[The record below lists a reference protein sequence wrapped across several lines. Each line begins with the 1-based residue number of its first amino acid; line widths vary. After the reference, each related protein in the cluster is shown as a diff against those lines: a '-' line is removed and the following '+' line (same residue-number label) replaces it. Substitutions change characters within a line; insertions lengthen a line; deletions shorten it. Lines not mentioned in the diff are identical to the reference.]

1 MSLRLGRSAPWQGAG
16 FGLRGAKLQR
26 GRGVSN
32 TDSFIDEVTEEVRR
46 DRLFA
51 LMRRYGWIAV
61 LAILMLV
68 GGAAWNEWRKAQDRA
83 AAQAL
88 GDAMLAAL
96 ATEDRAARADALNAI
111 EVQNPQTEAVIAL
124 LAAAEA
130 AAATP
135 ETAAERLLAL
145 ADRPDVDAVY
155 RNLATLKA
163 VMLPGSGLDA
173 EARRTRLNGL
183 ALSGGVLRLLAEE
196 QLALI
201 DLETGN
207 RTEAVARLTAIATDA
222 EATTGLRRR
231 VTQVIVALGEDLPD
245 LPEPVQGATT
255 VGE

>member
-1 MSLRLGRSAPWQGAG
+1 
-16 FGLRGAKLQR
+16 
-26 GRGVSN
+26 VSN

-88 GDAMLAAL
+88 GDALLAAL
-96 ATEDRAARADALNAI
+96 ATEDRSARADALNAI

-130 AAATP
+130 AAETP
-135 ETAAERLLAL
+135 ETAAERLLTL
-145 ADRPDVDAVY
+145 ADRSDVDAVY
-155 RNLATLKA
+155 RNIATLKA

-207 RTEAVARLTAIATDA
+207 RTEAVARLTAIAADA

>member
-1 MSLRLGRSAPWQGAG
+1 M
-16 FGLRGAKLQR
+16 
-26 GRGVSN
+26 SN

-61 LAILMLV
+61 LAILLLV
-68 GGAAWNEWRKAQDRA
+68 GGAAWNEWRKAQERS

-96 ATEDRAARADALNAI
+96 AIEDRDARADALSAI
-111 EVQNPQTEAVIAL
+111 DAPNPQADAVIAL

-130 AAATP
+130 AADSPEAT
-135 ETAAERLLAL
+135 AERLLAL
-145 ADRPDVDAVY
+145 ADRSDVDAVY

-173 EARRTRLNGL
+173 ETRRTRLNGL
-183 ALSGGVLRLLAEE
+183 ALSSGVLRLLAEE

-201 DLETGN
+201 DLETGD
-207 RTEAVARLTAIATDA
+207 RAKAVERLTQIATDA
-222 EATTGLRRR
+222 EVTTGLRRR
-231 VTQVIVALGEDLPD
+231 VTQVIVALGEELPD

>member
-1 MSLRLGRSAPWQGAG
+1 M
-16 FGLRGAKLQR
+16 
-26 GRGVSN
+26 SN

-96 ATEDRAARADALNAI
+96 ASEDRNARADALNAI
-111 EVQNPQTEAVIAL
+111 EVQNPQADAVIAL
-124 LAAAEA
+124 LAAAEVA
-130 AAATP
+130 AADP
-135 ETAAERLLAL
+135 EAAAERLLAIS
-145 ADRPDVDAVY
+145 DRSDVDAVY

-163 VMLPGSGLDA
+163 VMLPGSGLDP
-173 EARRTRLNGL
+173 ETRRTRLNGL

-201 DLETGN
+201 DLEVGN
-207 RTEAVARLTAIATDA
+207 RDEAIARMTGIATDA

-231 VTQVIVALGEDLPD
+231 VTQVMVALGEDVPD
-245 LPEPVQGATT
+245 LPEPVQGATS